1 MRRRAGL
8 DSPVPPRSADR
19 VRRNTDAE
27 SNARIDRQI
36 ERNVLYFA
44 QHPHEIG
51 QRLKDLDAEWDVERA
66 LQANAAT
73 VGLLGTMLAARRGS
87 PFLLLP
93 AAVMGFLL
101 QHAVQGWCPPLPIL
115 RRMGFR
121 TAKEIERERN
131 ALKALRGDYANLP
144 RKGGDA
150 VAQAAAAL
158 QAARAD
164 GLG

>member
-1 MRRRAGL
+1 MSRAGL
-8 DSPVPPRSADR
+8 INPGLPRSADR

-27 SNARIDRQI
+27 INARIDRQI

-44 QHPHEIG
+44 QHPREIG
-51 QRLKDLDAEWDVERA
+51 RRLKDLDAEWDIERA
-66 LQANAAT
+66 LEANAAT
-73 VGLLGTMLAARRGS
+73 VGFLGTMLAARRGS
-87 PFLLLP
+87 RFLLLP

-101 QHAVQGWCPPLPIL
+101 QHAVQGWCPPLSIL
-115 RRMGFR
+115 RRLGFR

-144 RKGGDA
+144 REGDA

-158 QAARAD
+158 HAACAN
-164 GLG
+164 GVG